1 MRRLAAAL
9 LVGICRCLT
18 GVRALW
24 LGSVPAAGAR
34 VYFANHASHL
44 DGLVI
49 WAALPRALRVRTHPV
64 AARDYWDA
72 TALRRWLALA
82 VFGAIL
88 IDRRAASTGQA
99 AMPEGA
105 VSERADVLAPL
116 VAVLER
122 GEALILFPEGTRGD
136 GETVQPF
143 RAGLWQLAQRCPQAA
158 FIPVHLEN
166 LNRVL
171 PKGSMLPVPL
181 LCAAR
186 FGAPFVPQAE
196 ETRGDYLD
204 RARAAVLAL
213 AR

>member
-1 MRRLAAAL
+1 MRRLARRGAAL
-9 LVGICRCLT
+9 LLVGLCRGLT

-24 LGSVPAAGAR
+24 LGSLPAAGAR

-49 WAALPRALRVRTHPV
+49 WAALPPALRTRTHPV

-72 TALRRWLALA
+72 TPLRRWLALQ
-82 VFGAIL
+82 VFGAVL
-88 IDRRAASTGQA
+88 IDRQPATAAGEADA
-99 AMPEGA
+99 A
-105 VSERADVLAPL
+105 RADVLAPL
-116 VAVLER
+116 LAVLER

-143 RAGLWQLAQRCPQAA
+143 RSGLWQLAQRCPRAEL
-158 FIPVHLEN
+158 IPVHLEN

-186 FGAPFVPQAE
+186 FGARFLPVDG
-196 ETRGDYLD
+196 ETRADYLE
-204 RARAAVLAL
+204 RARQAVLAL